1 MPGAPIHDISVDRAG
16 PVAVQERKILPIRLG
31 QLVVEEFGVTLS
43 VRLVLL
49 LHQAVP
55 NPIPVGT
62 EAGDCFQSAEPRASL
77 GAPDGVAEGHKWREQ
92 RRFLPACQYL
102 C

>member
-1 MPGAPIHDISVDRAG
+1 MMPGAPIHDIPVDRAG
-16 PVAVQERKILPIRLG
+16 PVTVQELKVLPIRLG

-43 VRLVLL
+43 IRLVLL

-62 EAGDCFQSAEPRASL
+62 EASDCLQSTEPQASL
-77 GAPDGVAEGHKWREQ
+77 GAPDGVGEGHKWREQ
-92 RRFLPACQYL
+92 RRLLPIR
-102 C
+102 